1 MACHNGPMG
10 LDVYNSKRRFMRTP
24 EPFGEAGESDPDA
37 LQFVVNHH
45 AAKRVHFD
53 LRLEWGGVLL
63 SWAVPEGPSLDPT
76 AKRLAIRTEDHPLAY
91 LGFEGVIPE
100 GEYGAGALRIWDS
113 GSWVPLGEDPTAE
126 IEAGEVKFRL
136 AGTRLSGGWMLKKLP
151 DGEKPWLLIKE
162 RDPAVVKGFEIDP
175 APLKARRLTRPRAL
189 GQKAALPKRLSP
201 QLPSPVDSPPDRPG
215 WLHEIKFDGY
225 RTIVRKEGSEVK
237 FLTRQGLDWTQRYQA
252 LIPAIQALDCETALL
267 DGEVA
272 VQDARGATSLE
283 LLQEALS
290 ANRDGDLIFY
300 AFDLV
305 HLEGRDLSDLPLL
318 TRKAQLRRL
327 VPVDPMSRVQFS
339 DHVSGDGRALFAQ
352 ACRLGL
358 EGVVSKDGASKYR
371 QERVTTW
378 LKAKRFDVATL
389 AVIGFTT
396 KASSRHVASI
406 ILAEE
411 TEEGLRYVGR
421 AGTGLSLDETRSL
434 FKTLEP
440 LGLDRAPVE
449 VPKTPN
455 ARFIAPGQFTAE
467 ISYRGRTTKNF
478 IRQAAILG
486 ISATTATPPKP
497 RAKRL
502 ITDRD
507 LANIRLTNPD
517 REMFEGSGTTKLDIA
532 LYYARVGEVML
543 PDLLNRP
550 VTLIRCST
558 GRQEDCFYQ
567 RHGFSGLPDGVETM
581 GDSRD
586 EEFLVIKSPKG
597 FLGLPQFGVL
607 EFHPWDC
614 RVDDLQHPD
623 RLTIDLDPGDGVDWA
638 TVVSAANTVRTHLLA
653 GEMVGFVRMTGGR
666 GAHIVVPLD
675 GSAGWPDAR
684 TYLRA
689 LANTLS
695 AEHPRL
701 FTAKVTK
708 AAREGRIYIDVNR
721 TQFGTSAVA
730 SYSLRAREGFPAALP
745 LSWHDLNANAPP
757 TDFLRK
763 KALFHVEKNA
773 AHPWSDFEAA
783 RGPISDKARRAA
795 GLKV

>member
-1 MACHNGPMG
+1 MG
-10 LDVYNSKRRFMRTP
+10 LDAYNAKRRFMRTP
-24 EPFGEAGESDPDA
+24 EPFGEVGASDPDA
-37 LQFVVNHH
+37 LRFVVNHH
-45 AAKRVHFD
+45 AAKRAHFD
-53 LRLEWGGVLL
+53 LRLELDGVLM
-63 SWAVPEGPSLDPT
+63 SWAVPEGPSLDPKD
-76 AKRLAIRTEDHPLAY
+76 KRLAIRTEDHPLAY
-91 LGFEGVIPE
+91 LSFEGAIPE
-100 GEYGAGALRIWDS
+100 GEYGAGALRIWDT
-113 GSWVPLGEDPTAE
+113 GTWVPLGDDAAAAFD
-126 IEAGEVKFRL
+126 AGEVKFRL
-136 AGTRLSGGWMLKKLP
+136 AGARLGGGWMLKKLP
-151 DGEKPWLLIKE
+151 DEEKPWLLIKE
-162 RDPAVVKGFEIDP
+162 RDPSVVKRFEIDP
-175 APLKARRLTRPRAL
+175 APLKSRRLTRPRAP
-189 GQKAALPKRLSP
+189 GEKAELPKRLSP
-201 QLPSPVDSPPDRPG
+201 QLPSPVDSPPERKG
-215 WLHEIKFDGY
+215 WIHEIKFDGY
-225 RTIVRKEGSEVK
+225 RTLIRKDGEAVK
-237 FLTRQGLDWTQRYQA
+237 FLTRQGLDWTERYRA
-252 LIPAIQALDCETALL
+252 LIPAIQGLDCKTALL
-267 DGEVA
+267 DGEIA
-272 VQDARGATSLE
+272 AQDARGATSLE

-305 HLEGRDLSDLPLL
+305 HLDGRDLAELPLM

-327 VPVDPMSRVQFS
+327 VPVDAMGRVQFS
-339 DHVSGDGRALFAQ
+339 DHVEGDGRALFAQ
-352 ACRLGL
+352 VCRLGL

-440 LGLDRAPVE
+440 LTLPRAPLE

-455 ARFIAPGQFTAE
+455 ARFIEPGQFTAE
-467 ISYRGRTTKNF
+467 ISYRGRTTKNY

-486 ISATTATPPKP
+486 VSATIAAPATP

-543 PDLLNRP
+543 PDLMNRP

-614 RVDDLQHPD
+614 TVEDLDHPD
-623 RLTIDLDPGDGVDWA
+623 RLTIDLDPGDGVDWT
-638 TVVSAANTVRTHLLA
+638 TVVSAAGAVRSHLTVA
-653 GEMVGFVRMTGGR
+653 GMHGFVRMTGGR
-666 GAHIVVPLD
+666 GTHIVVPLD
-675 GSAGWPDAR
+675 GSADWTDAKA
-684 TYLRA
+684 YLKA
-689 LANTLS
+689 LAKTLS
-695 AEHPRL
+695 FEHPRL
-701 FTAKVTK
+701 FTANVAK
-708 AAREGRIYIDVNR
+708 AARKGRIYIDANR
-721 TQFGTSAVA
+721 TQYGTSAVA
-730 SYSLRAREGFPAALP
+730 SYSLRARAGFPAALP
-745 LSWHDLNANAPP
+745 LSWHDLKANAPP
-757 TDFLRK
+757 TEFLRK

-773 AHPWSDFEAA
+773 AHPWSDFEEA
-783 RGPISDKARRAA
+783 RGPITDKARRAV